1 VVHHHEDEEE
11 RASLVANSEGLIGLR
26 DLHTKAVG
34 DVVWEEVVGELY
46 VGHPFAVP
54 EVRSGYLFNGDVGIV
69 GIEVLDFLD
78 NFVVVRNDDRVHY
91 AKKQMKVL
99 MNNNCLHLT
108 FHDDDQSFR
117 IRLHSAFGIT

>member
-78 NFVVVRNDDRVHY
+78 NFVVVRNDDREDTIHIVL
-91 AKKQMKVL
+91 KVCVFGL
-99 MNNNCLHLT
+99 S
-108 FHDDDQSFR
+108 DQDFEAVGSSSLSSSSR
-117 IRLHSAFGIT
+117 DRGIRL